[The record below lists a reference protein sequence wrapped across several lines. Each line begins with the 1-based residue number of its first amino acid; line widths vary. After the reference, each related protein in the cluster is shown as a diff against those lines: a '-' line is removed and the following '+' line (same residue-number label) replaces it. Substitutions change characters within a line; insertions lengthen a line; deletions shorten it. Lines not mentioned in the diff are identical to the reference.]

1 MAKLIKDY
9 RRKQADYLEKGEIG
23 GIILCVILASQFL
36 FSIIYESILFMF
48 PKMVSFLVS
57 LIITL
62 LAVLVVRVLNAI
74 LMGKGKKTRAF
85 FLLSYLSVLINALIA
100 HQFNNVFGVILLT
113 WFFTL
118 AIDYL
123 GKYVWIL
130 IKKHKISGVLNI
142 VSLVLSC
149 LVIILFSLFFHLD
162 NFGKSRIEFYLN
174 SKEVAGEDLVDI
186 SKNPDFFATLENG
199 TYEVESLSYGPKISV
214 DQKKD
219 KYSIPENEVYL
230 ETETVDLSYAQ
241 NRESFWYGF
250 LELLSDYDFKES
262 PIAGKIWYPQE
273 EKNCPTLFIVHG
285 AHTASDPSYLGYE
298 YLGEHLASYGYVVI
312 SVDEN
317 IINEIDAG
325 NNVRALLLLEN
336 MKAILL
342 ENEKEGSPI
351 YGLIDEEKLA
361 IAGHSRG
368 GEMVAT
374 AYLFNGLD
382 RYPEN
387 GNVAFDYGFNISAI
401 VAIAP
406 TVDQYMP
413 SGHAVRIS
421 DVDYLLIHG
430 SNDQDVSMVMG
441 EKQYNNVSFENKD
454 EFHMKASVYIMGANH
469 GQFNSEWG
477 RYDLAG
483 ATNGFINTNYFLDE
497 KDQKTIAKAY
507 IKTFLD
513 HSLCGD
519 DKYLDMLKDNI
530 VEGLP
535 NTVYITN
542 YMDSAYERMCSF
554 DKGLNLLV
562 ADDEAV
568 SVACYGMSRWRICQD
583 LYGNGQ
589 EGENYVLECL
599 WKEGAKPYLKLEM
612 PYTDFDEKTFS
623 FRIADKREDVSDLS
637 TGLVYSVTL
646 LDANGEEVKADSP
659 VYVYPSLAVQ
669 LYKTDTIFNQFEYK
683 HQMQTVEVDKAKFSN
698 NAKFDFSKVR
708 AIKISLDGSGDG
720 QVIIDDICL
729 N

>member
-1 MAKLIKDY
+1 MKKAF
-9 RRKQADYLEKGEIG
+9 
-23 GIILCVILASQFL
+23 FL
-36 FSIIYESILFMF
+36 FSDIFSKLKQFMGPVKAFFKKQIDFCKEGETGGNILCILLSCQFLYGIIADSLLFMF
-48 PKMVSFLVS
+48 PGFVSALTALLITLIAV
-57 LIITL
+57 LIIR
-62 LAVLVVRVLNAI
+62 LVFRI
-74 LMGKGKKTRAF
+74 LSGKGKKSRAYF
-85 FLLSYLSVLINALIA
+85 IFAFLCMLLNALISQQA
-100 HQFNNVFGVILLT
+100 NNVPETIIVLWIFV
-113 WFFTL
+113 FFVS
-118 AIDYL
+118 YL
-123 GKYVWIL
+123 GKIVKVFTKRRGINE
-130 IKKHKISGVLNI
+130 IFPIAVSGF
-142 VSLVLSC
+142 S
-149 LVIILFSLFFHLD
+149 LVIIAAFALFFHMD
-162 NFGKSRIEFYLN
+162 NFGESRIDFYQKN
-174 SKEVAGEDLVDI
+174 RIESKEGVEGF
-186 SKNPDFFATLENG
+186 N
-199 TYEVESLSYGPKISV
+199 ESLKMGKYDTKSITYGPKDCDITTE
-214 DQKKD
+214 
-219 KYSIPENEVYL
+219 SI
-230 ETETVDLSYAQ
+230 DLSYAQ
-241 NRESFWYGF
+241 NREGINYVF
-250 LELLSDYDFKES
+250 LELLSDYDFKTS
-262 PIAGKIWYPQE
+262 PLAGKIWYPVNEQS
-273 EKNCPTLFIVHG
+273 CPTLFIVHG
-285 AHTASDPSYLGYE
+285 AHTAASPSYLGYE
-298 YLGEHLASYGYVVI
+298 YLGEYLASYGYVVV

-336 MKAILL
+336 MKAVLSENQKKNSLL
-342 ENEKEGSPI
+342 YSM
-351 YGLIDEEKLA
+351 IDEEKVS

-374 AYLFNGLD
+374 AYLFNNLD
-382 RYPEN
+382 CYPEN
-387 GNVAFDYGFNISAI
+387 GNVKFDYHFNISSI
-401 VAIAP
+401 IAIAP

-477 RYDLAG
+477 RYDLSG
-483 ATNGFINTNYFLDE
+483 AMNGFLNTNNFISME
-497 KDQKTIAKAY
+497 DQKTIAKAY

-513 HSLCGD
+513 CSLKKETEYAD
-519 DKYLDMLKDNI
+519 LLADNTSYLND
-530 VEGLP
+530 LP
-535 NTVYITN
+535 STVYITN
-542 YMDSAYERMCSF
+542 YMDSTYRRICSF
-554 DKGLNLLV
+554 DKDVNISL
-562 ADDEAV
+562 ADDDMTRI
-568 SVACYGMSRWRICQD
+568 ACYGVSRWRICQD

-637 TGLVYSVTL
+637 TGIVYSVTL

-669 LYKTDTIFNQFEYK
+669 LYKTDTIFNRFEYK